1 MEINPTRIPG
11 RWSKGYSLDLH
22 TTKSELVG
30 HDGHGHPRFESKRSE
45 LGELVY
51 KLKFRRNKRVIPEIA
66 EVVGSFAEAYLPKVD
81 LIIPAPPST
90 SRTEQPV
97 ILLARAIGE
106 RINVPV
112 SEDIGAYANANAQ
125 SAMMKIFIGGSRRIS
140 KIRPEVHRRLDAILE
155 QELPIVIGDAN
166 GADKAV
172 QQYLAAKSYQHVEV
186 FCSGTRCRNNV
197 GNWPTRQVSVNSSR
211 RDFDFYAA
219 KDIQMARESSSGLM
233 MWDGESAGTL
243 MNVLRLIKQNKKV
256 EIFEAPTGRFR
267 ELKSES
273 EWNDLISGCSSEV
286 RLRIQKLSAAE
297 REVLNPVQASLL

>member
-1 MEINPTRIPG
+1 
-11 RWSKGYSLDLH
+11 
-22 TTKSELVG
+22 
-30 HDGHGHPRFESKRSE
+30 
-45 LGELVY
+45 
-51 KLKFRRNKRVIPEIA
+51 
-66 EVVGSFAEAYLPKVD
+66 
-81 LIIPAPPST
+81 
-90 SRTEQPV
+90 
-97 ILLARAIGE
+97 
-106 RINVPV
+106 
-112 SEDIGAYANANAQ
+112 
-125 SAMMKIFIGGSRRIS
+125 
-140 KIRPEVHRRLDAILE
+140 
-155 QELPIVIGDAN
+155 
-166 GADKAV
+166 
-172 QQYLAAKSYQHVEV
+172 
-186 FCSGTRCRNNV
+186 V